1 MSIIVLDMRTN
12 DAAISP
18 VEVLFGLARRRL
30 LGLLLGR
37 PDEEFHLRQL
47 VREAGLSPGS
57 AHRELGLLVS
67 AGIIVRRE
75 AGRQVF
81 FRANRESPVFPELAR
96 LLGRC
101 SGSPAE
107 RPPDCVL
114 KLLWDA
120 DRDQVDVRR
129 HERYIV
135 RRVLEHGDPESVR
148 WLRGIYGDDAI
159 RQAVSS
165 GRGLSAMT
173 ARFWRE
179 LLDAG
184 DGVAS

>member
-1 MSIIVLDMRTN
+1 MRT
-12 DAAISP
+12 DEAVVDP
-18 VEVLFGLARRRL
+18 VEVLFGLARRRV

-37 PDEEFHLRQL
+37 PDEEFHLRRL
-47 VREAGLSPGS
+47 VRETGLSPGS

-67 AGIIVRRE
+67 AGVVARRE
-75 AGRQVF
+75 AGRQVL

-96 LLGRC
+96 LLGR
-101 SGSPAE
+101 SLTPSPE
-107 RPPDCVL
+107 RPPDCVMR
-114 KLLWDA
+114 LLWDA

-148 WLRGIYGDDAI
+148 WLREVYGDGAI

-165 GRGLSAMT
+165 GRGLTAMT

-179 LLDAG
+179 LLGRG
-184 DGVAS
+184 DGDAS